1 MGFSML
7 MFPVVILMGIPAGI
21 GFLTV
26 AVRLFHIL
34 SKNFKKETSFVV
46 TLCAMAALLSA
57 FSAPY
62 WFIGRAG
69 WLILT
74 GLYVFFV
81 AMGGR
86 HTFRIIKFIHRE
98 LDDDPTNDVPMDDLS
113 LKSDKDKQGK

>member
-7 MFPVVILMGIPAGI
+7 MFPVVVLMGIPAGI

-26 AVRLFHIL
+26 AVKLFYAL
-34 SKNFKKETSFVV
+34 NKQFKKETSFVIA
-46 TLCAMAALLSA
+46 LCVMAVLLSA

-62 WFIGRAG
+62 WFLGRTG

-86 HTFRIIKFIHRE
+86 HTFRIVKFIYRE
-98 LDDDPTNDVPMDDLS
+98 LDNDPSNDIPMDDLRG
-113 LKSDKDKQGK
+113 KSDKDEQGK